1 MAGSL
6 HEIRHDPKRQ
16 AYTWMTVIGVP
27 LGCRRIAML
36 CSRLI
41 IIKANELGIRGNA
54 IGGGED
60 GH

>member
-1 MAGSL
+1 
-6 HEIRHDPKRQ
+6 
-16 AYTWMTVIGVP
+16 MTVIGVP